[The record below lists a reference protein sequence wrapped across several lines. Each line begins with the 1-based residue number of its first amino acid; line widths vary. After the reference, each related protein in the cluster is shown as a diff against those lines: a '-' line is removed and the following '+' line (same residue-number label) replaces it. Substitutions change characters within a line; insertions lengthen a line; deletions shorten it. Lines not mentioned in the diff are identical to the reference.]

1 MRRQEIDEAIL
12 VNLGTAWTKVALVVV
27 RVADESGLAFSED
40 EDDFEVVANHIEQL
54 ANEGRL
60 IAQGDIKDWRHCE
73 IRKP

>member
-27 RVADESGLAFSED
+27 RVADESGVAFTED
-40 EDDFEVVANHIEQL
+40 EDDFEVIANHIGRL
-54 ANEGRL
+54 VNEGRL
-60 IAQGDIKDWRHCE
+60 VAQGNMKDWRHSE